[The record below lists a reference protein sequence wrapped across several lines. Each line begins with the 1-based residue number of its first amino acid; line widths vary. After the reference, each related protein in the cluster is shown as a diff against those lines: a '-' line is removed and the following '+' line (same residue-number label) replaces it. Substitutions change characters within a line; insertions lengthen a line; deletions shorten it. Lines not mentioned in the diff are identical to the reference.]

1 MEFSC
6 VTTSRAKTSRHHFCD
21 VWRDATKMECLF
33 AMSQFWKGFSGLF
46 TLPDGGGDT
55 TKSPKLT
62 ESFSSSRRKVAE
74 FHTKLYL
81 SLTCSKRDFLGVGR
95 LFLTGNFR
103 LINEC
108 LDVLMELNQIIYT
121 LENTIFSV

>member
-1 MEFSC
+1 M
-6 VTTSRAKTSRHHFCD
+6 
-21 VWRDATKMECLF
+21 
-33 AMSQFWKGFSGLF
+33 KGEGDQKSSKLCQRSLWMFPKAFSGL
-46 TLPDGGGDT
+46 LPDGGGDT

-108 LDVLMELNQIIYT
+108 LDVLMELNQILYT